1 MKKIISV
8 LAVIF
13 IIISCT
19 AFCASAEVYTEKNMM
34 INLPSNLI
42 ADSEYAAEN
51 EYTGFWYSEDG
62 NFNFGTWTS
71 VNDDNY
77 TYVDYSEKDIQKLYK
92 DYAGDDEAYCTLKKG
107 ENITVGDFEGVRLDI
122 HIDDGQ
128 GTVVD
133 HVVCAFST
141 DSTIYEFYFYIYDS
155 SYMSYVDK
163 ILDATTIAGVA
174 YKPEAEV
181 NADAIAYIIVFVVL
195 IPLFKFIKKKS
206 DEKKAARAQAQQ
218 PVYYQPP
225 VDNQVNGNTQNT
237 VYSPRREYNPQPGY
251 NPQPVA
257 PENQYNTP
265 SADNGFASAEAER
278 ERKEREK
285 MFD

>member
-1 MKKIISV
+1 MKRIISI

-13 IIISCT
+13 ILMGCT
-19 AFCASAEVYTEKNMM
+19 AIYASAEIHSEKGM
-34 INLPSNLI
+34 IINVPADLI

-62 NFNFGTWTS
+62 NFGFGTWTS
-71 VNDDNY
+71 INDDNY

-128 GTVVD
+128 GLTVD
-133 HVVCAFST
+133 HIVCAFST
-141 DSTIYEFYFYIYDS
+141 ESTIYEFYFYVYDS
-155 SYMSYVDK
+155 SYMSYVNK
-163 ILDATTIAGVA
+163 VLDGTTIAGVPFKA
-174 YKPEAEV
+174 KREI
-181 NADAIAYIIVFVVL
+181 NTDAIARIIVFAIIVPV
-195 IPLFKFIKKKS
+195 FGWIKNKRDK
-206 DEKKAARAQAQQ
+206 KKAAKAQSQQ
-218 PVYYQPP
+218 PVYYQPTDENT
-225 VDNQVNGNTQNT
+225 VTDNGQNT
-237 VYSPRREYNPQPGY
+237 VYNPQTVYTPRS
-251 NPQPVA
+251 A
-257 PENQYNTP
+257 TTENKYSTSPN
-265 SADNGFASAEAER
+265 DNDFASEEAAR

>member
-1 MKKIISV
+1 MKRIISI

-13 IIISCT
+13 ILMGCT
-19 AFCASAEVYTEKNMM
+19 AIYASAEIHSEKGM
-34 INLPSNLI
+34 IINVPADLI

-62 NFNFGTWTS
+62 NFGFGTWTS
-71 VNDDNY
+71 INDDNY

-128 GTVVD
+128 GLTVD
-133 HVVCAFST
+133 HIVCAFST
-141 DSTIYEFYFYIYDS
+141 ESTIYEFYFYVYDS
-155 SYMSYVDK
+155 SYMSYVNK
-163 ILDATTIAGVA
+163 VLDGTTIAGVPFKA
-174 YKPEAEV
+174 KREI
-181 NADAIAYIIVFVVL
+181 NTDAIARIIVFAIIVPV
-195 IPLFKFIKKKS
+195 FGWIKNKRDK
-206 DEKKAARAQAQQ
+206 KKAAKAQSQQ
-218 PVYYQPP
+218 PVYYQPTDENT
-225 VDNQVNGNTQNT
+225 VTDNGQNT
-237 VYSPRREYNPQPGY
+237 VYNPQTVY
-251 NPQPVA
+251 
-257 PENQYNTP
+257 TP
-265 SADNGFASAEAER
+265 RSATTKNKYSTSPNDNDFASKEAER